1 MRDLVFVSLIVGF
14 FALMTLYLKACI
26 SIVGADSPSPDSIG
40 SDIASDSDREM
51 LTTGAQR

>member
-40 SDIASDSDREM
+40 SDSTSDFDREM